1 MTGSNDEREIR
12 AARNQ
17 ALFRAVNDK
26 MMEVNEGFG
35 EPTGMFSVACEC
47 ADTTCVRLLEIEAG
61 AYRQVR
67 RNPRTFV
74 VLRNHV
80 FPDVER
86 VLSTH
91 DGYVVVEATGRGA
104 HVAEATFRV
113 GGRSVPAADTL

>member
-1 MTGSNDEREIR
+1 MTESSDEREIR

-17 ALFRAVNDK
+17 ALFRAVNEK
-26 MMEVNEGFG
+26 IVGLNEAFG
-35 EPTGMFSVACEC
+35 DVVGSFSVACEC
-47 ADTTCVRLLEIEAG
+47 ANVSCVDLLEIPPD

-74 VLRNHV
+74 VLPDHV
-80 FPDVER
+80 FPEVEI

-91 DGYVVVEATGRGA
+91 DGYAIVEATGRGA

-113 GGRSVPAADTL
+113 GGKSIHAADTF